1 MWQYLGKILSFDM
14 ISSSIFTIN
23 RIEHATILHRTQQVQ
38 FSFDMKQV
46 TVMSFFKKELKK
58 QTEN

>member
-1 MWQYLGKILSFDM
+1 MLQCLGKILSLDT
-14 ISSSIFTIN
+14 ISSSIFTIY